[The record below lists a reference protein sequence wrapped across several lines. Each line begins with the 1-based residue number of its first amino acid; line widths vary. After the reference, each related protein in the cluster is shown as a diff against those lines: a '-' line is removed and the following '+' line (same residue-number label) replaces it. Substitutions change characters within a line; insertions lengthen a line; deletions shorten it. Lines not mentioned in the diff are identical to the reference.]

1 MSTVE
6 PGSSSLTPRLPGLTA
21 TGASVDAETSAAR
34 PEAGGSPG
42 RRPAVVE
49 TGVEAPAR
57 DEDPRAPTSARSD
70 RDAVRLAR
78 AALTRLVEPGD
89 ETALAVIDVLGP
101 EHALAVLAG
110 RCRPTREEEAALA
123 EVSGSGDAWRRRF
136 AAGLRRWGPRAAE
149 LDPARDVLALHRLG
163 GGLLIPEDPAWPACL
178 DDLGH
183 RRPVALWTRGAGVL
197 PEHARTLAVVG
208 SREATAYGRA
218 VTGSL
223 VGPLAAEEVTILSG
237 GAYGIDGQAHRVAL
251 ETGRGEPPTVAVLAG
266 GLDRFYPAGHEDL
279 LRAVMDRGLLLSEM
293 PPGASPTRHR
303 FLFRNRLIAALAA
316 GVLVV
321 EARWRSGAQNTAS
334 HALGLGRE
342 LGAVPGPVTSPSS
355 AGCHR
360 LLVETPARLVTD
372 PDAVRGLLR
381 PGDVPGA
388 GGPAAGPGRQ
398 LAGASAAAGRRGSA
412 PGSGGASAPGA
423 AGARGGDVRPEDAL
437 SEQELLVFDALP
449 LRAHAALDRLAVAAG
464 MPVPTLLSVLQ
475 RLARAGLAEER
486 DRRWRRGPRA
496 GG

>member
-1 MSTVE
+1 M
-6 PGSSSLTPRLPGLTA
+6 TPTPTTHPLVGLD
-21 TGASVDAETSAAR
+21 VPAA
-34 PEAGGSPG
+34 AVGG
-42 RRPAVVE
+42 
-49 TGVEAPAR
+49 
-57 DEDPRAPTSARSD
+57 PRS

-89 ETALAVIDVLGP
+89 ETALTVVDVLGP
-101 EHALAVLAG
+101 EHALAVLTG
-110 RCRPTREEEAALA
+110 RCRPTDEEEAALA
-123 EVSGSGDAWRRRF
+123 EASGGGDSWRRRF
-136 AAGLRRWGPRAAE
+136 SAGLRRWGPRS
-149 LDPARDVLALHRLG
+149 PALEPERDLVAMHRLG
-163 GGLLIPEDPAWPACL
+163 GGLLVPEDPAWPSCL

-197 PEHARTLAVVG
+197 PEHLRTLAVVG

-218 VTGSL
+218 VTGQL
-223 VGPLAAEEVTILSG
+223 VAPLAAEDVTVLSG
-237 GAYGIDGQAHRVAL
+237 GAYGIDGHAHRVAL
-251 ETGRGEPPTVAVLAG
+251 DAGHGRPPTVAVLAG

-303 FLFRNRLIAALAA
+303 FLYRNRLIAALAA

-342 LGAVPGPVTSPSS
+342 LGVVPGPITSPSS

-360 LLVETPARLVTD
+360 LLMETPARLVVD
-372 PDAVRGLLR
+372 VEGVRGL
-381 PGDVPGA
+381 VGA
-388 GGPAAGPGRQ
+388 GGSSGPPPTVPVSTPSPPPQ
-398 LAGASAAAGRRGSA
+398 SAAAV
-412 PGSGGASAPGA
+412 A
-423 AGARGGDVRPEDAL
+423 AAERQTRPEDAL

-449 LRAHAALDRLAVAAG
+449 VRAHATLDRLAVAAG
-464 MPVPTLLSVLQ
+464 MPVPMLVSVLQ

-486 DRRWRRGPRA
+486 DCRWRRGPRA
-496 GG
+496 AARRAGSD

>member
-1 MSTVE
+1 MNGPQTTR
-6 PGSSSLTPRLPGLTA
+6 PLLG
-21 TGASVDAETSAAR
+21 VDAAA
-34 PEAGGSPG
+34 ESVGGP
-42 RRPAVVE
+42 RR
-49 TGVEAPAR
+49 
-57 DEDPRAPTSARSD
+57 

-89 ETALAVIDVLGP
+89 ETALAVIEALGP
-101 EHALAVLAG
+101 VHALAVLTG
-110 RCRPTREEEAALA
+110 RCRPTQEEEAALA
-123 EVSGSGDAWRRRF
+123 ESSGSGDAWRRRF
-136 AAGLRRWGPRAAE
+136 SAGLRRWGPRSVE
-149 LDPARDVLALHRLG
+149 LAPERDLVAMHRLG

-183 RRPVALWTRGAGVL
+183 RRPVALWTRGAGAL
-197 PEHARTLAVVG
+197 PEHGRTLAVVG

-218 VTGSL
+218 VTGQL
-223 VGPLAAEEVTILSG
+223 VAPLAAEGATVLSG

-251 ETGRGEPPTVAVLAG
+251 EAGRGDPPTIAVLAG

-303 FLFRNRLIAALAA
+303 FLYRNRLIAALAA

-342 LGAVPGPVTSPSS
+342 LGVVPGPITSPSS

-360 LLVETPARLVTD
+360 LLMETPARLVAD
-372 PDAVRGLLR
+372 LDSARALL
-381 PGDVPGA
+381 GA
-388 GGPAAGPGRQ
+388 GLPAAADRASAT
-398 LAGASAAAGRRGSA
+398 AGA
-412 PGSGGASAPGA
+412 
-423 AGARGGDVRPEDAL
+423 DVRPEDEL

-449 LRAHAALDRLAVAAG
+449 VRAHAALDRLAVAAG
-464 MPVPTLLSVLQ
+464 MPVPPLVAVLQ
-475 RLARAGLAEER
+475 GLARRGLAEER
-486 DRRWRRGPRA
+486 DRRWRRGPLAARSRESS
-496 GG
+496 G